1 MTEIAFHF
9 NVPDRLAHAC
19 RLVRKAMGQG
29 ARLVVAG
36 PKEQLARVDQA
47 LWSFA
52 PAEFLAHCD
61 AGAPAAVIAAS
72 PVLLAEDLAAPLPH
86 RELLINLGEAVPP
99 GFGQFGRLIE
109 IVPQSG
115 DAERQSARL
124 RWKHYSD
131 RGYAI
136 VRHDL
141 AAAD

>member
-29 ARLVVAG
+29 ARLVAVG
-36 PKEQLARVDQA
+36 PQEQLARFDQA
-47 LWSFA
+47 LWSLA
-52 PAEFLAHCD
+52 PSEFLAHCGAD
-61 AGAPAAVIAAS
+61 APPSVIAAS
-72 PVLLAEDLAAPLPH
+72 PLLLTADLAAPLPH
-86 RELLINLGEAVPP
+86 RDLLLNLGEAVPE

-109 IVPQSG
+109 IVPRDG
-115 DAERQSARL
+115 EAERRSARL

-131 RGYAI
+131 RGYPI

-141 AAAD
+141 AAD